1 MKIFY
6 RINCSNIEMN
16 GVELDWKRIITRRK
30 DGGVYIKNLIVE
42 EDAMVESM
50 MLRGHINNHHLE
62 KMLNDTVF
70 KNG

>member
-16 GVELDWKRIITRRK
+16 GVDWKRIITRRK
-30 DGGVYIKNLIVE
+30 DGGVYVKNLIVE